1 MSRIT
6 VEVSEQQHIRIK
18 ALAAVSGMTIK
29 DLILQKVFDTK
40 PTTKQKRPNK
50 ATLEAIHNA
59 EKKQNIKSYKN
70 IDDLFKKLG
79 I

>member
-18 ALAAVSGMTIK
+18 ALAAVSGITIK

-40 PTTKQKRPNK
+40 PTTKQKRLNK
-50 ATLEAIHNA
+50 QTLEAIHSA

-70 IDDLFKKLG
+70 IDDLFNKLG